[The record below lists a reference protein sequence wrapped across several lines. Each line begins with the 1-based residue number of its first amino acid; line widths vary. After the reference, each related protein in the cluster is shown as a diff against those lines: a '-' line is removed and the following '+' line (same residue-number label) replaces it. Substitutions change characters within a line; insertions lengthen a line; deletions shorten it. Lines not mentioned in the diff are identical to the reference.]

1 MGRGPGPELKL
12 GSAFGYHDG
21 SGIALQ
27 ESTAILEVE
36 GKVMP
41 ASAVGR
47 VGLVS
52 DILGFVTRA
61 VRCGI
66 GRTCWFFSRGEAG
79 LALDTLEAILESIP
93 EEKGRRKT

>member
-1 MGRGPGPELKL
+1 MPDLKL
-12 GSAFGYHDG
+12 GSVLGYPDG
-21 SGIALQ
+21 SGITLQ
-27 ESTAILEVE
+27 EGTAILEDE

-66 GRTCWFFSRGEAG
+66 VRTCWFFSRGEAG

>member
-1 MGRGPGPELKL
+1 MPELKL
-12 GSAFGYHDG
+12 GSALGYHDG

-47 VGLVS
+47 VGLAS
-52 DILGFVTRA
+52 DILGLVTRA
-61 VRCGI
+61 VRCG
-66 GRTCWFFSRGEAG
+66 
-79 LALDTLEAILESIP
+79 D
-93 EEKGRRKT
+93 